1 MSGLLIT
8 IIVVFFAVGITFGV
22 ITIHALSAL
31 RAERRSQ
38 PHYGSRYEPEAE
50 ASRLGGPLA
59 ESGPDAAGQ
68 EGRSRW
74 PGDGHHDFRDW

>member
-50 ASRLGGPLA
+50 ASRPGEPPA
-59 ESGPDAAGQ
+59 EFGPDAAGQ
-68 EGRSRW
+68 EGQPRW
-74 PGDGHHDFRDW
+74 PEDGYHDYRNW

>member
-22 ITIHALSAL
+22 ITVHAVSAV

-38 PHYGSRYEPEAE
+38 PDYGSLHGPKAQ
-50 ASRLGGPLA
+50 AGRLGERPA
-59 ESGPDAAGQ
+59 EYGPDAAGPNRTGQ
-68 EGRSRW
+68 EDQPRW
-74 PGDGHHDFRDW
+74 PGDR